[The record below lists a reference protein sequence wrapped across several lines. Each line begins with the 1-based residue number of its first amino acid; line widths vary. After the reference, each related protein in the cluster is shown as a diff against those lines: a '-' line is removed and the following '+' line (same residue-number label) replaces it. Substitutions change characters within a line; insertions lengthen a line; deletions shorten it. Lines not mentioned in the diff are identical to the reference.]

1 MMALK
6 IASVNK
12 NVLVINQTISF
23 YRISEREEK
32 GLRFR

>member
-1 MMALK
+1 MALN

-12 NVLVINQTISF
+12 NVLVINQTTSF